1 MTAFWSLSLGSG
13 KEEFVQTAPWLIFAV
28 SFNRK
33 VRRTF
38 TLSDG
43 LTIPSGTFI
52 STSAYWTARDPEIFE
67 GGEDFRPWRWLELRE
82 AAERAGKSVTPYL
95 ATSTS
100 PDNLHWGYG
109 RNACPGRFMAAAE
122 IKLILAWILWH
133 FDISFPHGQVDR
145 PENIF
150 VDERVVPSQKQE
162 IGFRLRQK

>member
-1 MTAFWSLSLGSG
+1 M
-13 KEEFVQTAPWLIFAV
+13 
-28 SFNRK
+28 
-33 VRRTF
+33 
-38 TLSDG
+38 
-43 LTIPSGTFI
+43 
-52 STSAYWTARDPEIFE
+52 
-67 GGEDFRPWRWLELRE
+67 
-82 AAERAGKSVTPYL
+82 TPYL

-122 IKLILAWILWH
+122 IKLSLAWILWH
-133 FDISFPHGQVDR
+133 FDISFPYGQVDR

>member
-1 MTAFWSLSLGSG
+1 MFFCPGRPTADLA
-13 KEEFVQTAPWLIFAV
+13 FVV

-33 VRRTF
+33 VRRAVI
-38 TLSDG
+38 LSDG

-52 STSAYWTARDPEIFE
+52 STSAYWTARDPDFFE
-67 GGEDFRPWRWLELRE
+67 GGEDFTPWRWLELRE

-100 PDNLHWGYG
+100 RENLHWGYG

-133 FDISFPHGQVDR
+133 FDITFPHGQVER
-145 PENIF
+145 PENLF
-150 VDERVVPSQKQE
+150 VDERVIPSRTQE
-162 IGFRLRQK
+162 IGFRLLQK

>member
-1 MTAFWSLSLGSG
+1 M
-13 KEEFVQTAPWLIFAV
+13 

-52 STSAYWTARDPEIFE
+52 SVPAYWTARDPDYFE
-67 GGEDFRPWRWLELRE
+67 RGEDFLPWRWLELR
-82 AAERAGKSVTPYL
+82 ATAEGSGESVTPFL

-100 PDNLHWGYG
+100 PTNLHWGYG

-133 FDISFPHGQVDR
+133 FDISFPPGQDTR
-145 PENIF
+145 PESSF
-150 VDERVVPSQKQE
+150 VDERVFPDQSQK
-162 IGFRLRQK
+162 IGFRLRQI